1 VFILPNGY
9 SGKITRVDLSSQKIS
24 VEQPDEV
31 FYRRYLG
38 GWGFIGYHLLKELKP
53 RTEPL
58 SPQNKLF
65 FAPGVITGAPIGGSD
80 RNAVGGKSPLTGAFG
95 AAEVGGYFPSMLKL
109 AGIDTIIVEGQAES
123 PVYLWAHD
131 GEVEIRDASHLWGL
145 HTGDTQEAI
154 RKELDNQRVNAAMI
168 GPGGENLVRFAC
180 VMNGLKDA
188 AGRTGIGAVMG
199 SKRLKAVAAFGR
211 GPLEMADPDTI
222 RSMAAKMGKNI
233 RENPGGLSLFGTG
246 GDVTGGVESGNLPT
260 NNFRDG
266 LFPEPKR
273 ISSAYWK
280 DHGIMIGMEG
290 CLACPVRCKKVVKID
305 GRFKVDP
312 KYGGPEY
319 ETEGALGSCCGVT
332 DEEAL
337 CKGNE
342 LCGRYSLDTISAGVN
357 IAFAMECYEQGL
369 LTKEDTGGIDLRFGN
384 GDAMVQMVQM
394 IGDRKGLGDLLAEGC
409 MRAAEKIGKG
419 AVEYAVHV
427 KGQELPMHEP
437 RLKRG
442 MAIGYSVSPTGAD
455 HVHSLHDTGTVS
467 EAGIGGY
474 KPFGVYQ
481 PVPLEEMGASKVRIQ
496 KYHTQWRTMMNSLVF
511 CIFPPWKQEEIV
523 QIVNA
528 VTGWETTAF
537 ELMKTGQRILTM
549 ARVFNLRE
557 GFTVAD
563 DWLPPRMFQPQ
574 TSGPL
579 SNTAVDKEGLKTAR
593 SLFYAMMGWDR
604 ETGVPT
610 TDTLGEL
617 DISWV
622 EQYLPT

>member
-1 VFILPNGY
+1 VFILSNGY
-9 SGKITRVDLSSQKIS
+9 SGKIVRVDLSSEKIS
-24 VEQPDEV
+24 VERPDEA

-38 GWGFIGYHLLKELKP
+38 GWGFIAYHLLKELKP
-53 RTEPL
+53 GTDPL
-58 SPQNKLF
+58 SPQNTLL

-95 AAEVGGYFPSMLKL
+95 AAESGGYFPTMLKL
-109 AGIDTIIVEGQAES
+109 AGVDTIIVEGQAAS
-123 PVYLWAHD
+123 PVYLWVHD
-131 GEVEIRDASHLWGL
+131 GQVEIRDATHLWGL
-145 HTGDTQEAI
+145 HTGDTLDTL
-154 RKELDNQRVNAAMI
+154 RKELQNQRINAAMI
-168 GPGGENLVRFAC
+168 GPGGENRVRFAC

-188 AGRTGIGAVMG
+188 AGRTGMGAVMG

-222 RSMAAKMGKNI
+222 RSMAVKLAKNI

-246 GDVTGGVESGNLPT
+246 GDLTGGVESGNLPT

-280 DHGIMIGMEG
+280 DHGIMTGMEG

-305 GRFKVDP
+305 GRFTVDP

-319 ETEGALGSCCGVT
+319 ETEAALGSCCGVT

-342 LCGRYSLDTISAGVN
+342 LCGRYSLDTIGTGMN
-357 IAFAMECYEQGL
+357 IAFAMECYEEGL
-369 LTKEDTGGIDLRFGN
+369 LTKEDTDGIDLRFGN

-419 AVEYAVHV
+419 AAEYAVHV
-427 KGQELPMHEP
+427 KGQEFPMHEP

-467 EAGIGGY
+467 EAGIRGF
-474 KPFGVYQ
+474 KPFGVIE
-481 PVPLEEMGASKVRIQ
+481 PVSLEEMGASKVRIQ
-496 KYHTQWRTMMNSLVF
+496 KYHTQWRTMMNALVF
-511 CIFPPWKQEEIV
+511 CIFPPWTPEEIV

-528 VTGWETTAF
+528 VTGWETTGF

-579 SNTAVDKEGLKTAR
+579 SNTAVDKKGLKQAR
-593 SLFYAMMGWDR
+593 SIFYAMMGWDR

>member
-1 VFILPNGY
+1 MPNGY
-9 SGKITRVDLSSQKIS
+9 SGKIVRVDLSREKIA
-24 VEQPDEV
+24 VEQPDEA

-38 GWGFIGYHLLKELKP
+38 GWGFIAYHLLKELQP
-53 RTEPL
+53 GIDPL
-58 SPQNKLF
+58 SSQNKLL
-65 FAPGVITGAPIGGSD
+65 FAPGVVTGAPIGGSD

-95 AAEVGGYFPSMLKL
+95 AAESGGYFPSMLKL
-109 AGIDTIIVEGQAES
+109 AGIDAIIVEGQAES
-123 PVYLWAHD
+123 PRYLWAHD
-131 GEVEIRDASHLWGL
+131 GEVEIRDASQLWGL
-145 HTGDTQEAI
+145 HTGDTLEALQ
-154 RKELDNQRVNAAMI
+154 KELRNQRVAAAMI
-168 GPGGENLVRFAC
+168 GPGGENMVRVAC

-188 AGRTGIGAVMG
+188 AGRTGMGAVMG

-211 GPLEMADPDTI
+211 GPLEIADPETI
-222 RSMAAKMGKNI
+222 RRLATKMATSI
-233 RENPGGLSLFGTG
+233 RENPIGLSLLGTG
-246 GDVTGGVESGNLPT
+246 GDLTGGVESGNLPT

-280 DHGIMIGMEG
+280 DHGIMIRMEG

-305 GRFKVDP
+305 GRVTVDP
-312 KYGGPEY
+312 SYGGPEY
-319 ETEGALGSCCGVT
+319 ETEAALGSCCGVT

-342 LCGRYSLDTISAGVN
+342 LCGRYSLDTIGTGVT
-357 IAFAMECYEQGL
+357 IAFAMECYEHGL

-384 GDAMVQMVQM
+384 GDAMVQMVQQ
-394 IGDRKGLGDLLAEGC
+394 IGDRQGLGDLLAEGC
-409 MRAAEKIGKG
+409 MRAAEKIGNG
-419 AVEYAVHV
+419 AAAYAVHV

-467 EAGIGGY
+467 EAGIQGY
-474 KPFGVYQ
+474 KPFGVYE
-481 PVPLEEMGASKVRIQ
+481 PVPLEAMDASKVRIH
-496 KYHTQWRTMMNSLVF
+496 KYHTQWRSMMNALVF
-511 CIFPPWKQEEIV
+511 CIFPPWTPEEIV
-523 QIVNA
+523 QITNA
-528 VTGWETTAF
+528 VTGWETTGF

-557 GFTVAD
+557 GFTITD
-563 DWLPPRMFQPQ
+563 DWLPPRMFQPATQ
-574 TSGPL
+574 GPL
-579 SNTAVDKEGLKTAR
+579 ANTAVDKEGLKAAR

-617 DISWV
+617 DIAWV
-622 EQYLPT
+622 EEYLPT

>member
-1 VFILPNGY
+1 
-9 SGKITRVDLSSQKIS
+9 
-24 VEQPDEV
+24 
-31 FYRRYLG
+31 
-38 GWGFIGYHLLKELKP
+38 
-53 RTEPL
+53 
-58 SPQNKLF
+58 
-65 FAPGVITGAPIGGSD
+65 
-80 RNAVGGKSPLTGAFG
+80 
-95 AAEVGGYFPSMLKL
+95 
-109 AGIDTIIVEGQAES
+109 
-123 PVYLWAHD
+123 
-131 GEVEIRDASHLWGL
+131 
-145 HTGDTQEAI
+145 
-154 RKELDNQRVNAAMI
+154 
-168 GPGGENLVRFAC
+168 
-180 VMNGLKDA
+180 
-188 AGRTGIGAVMG
+188 
-199 SKRLKAVAAFGR
+199 
-211 GPLEMADPDTI
+211 
-222 RSMAAKMGKNI
+222 
-233 RENPGGLSLFGTG
+233 
-246 GDVTGGVESGNLPT
+246 
-260 NNFRDG
+260 
-266 LFPEPKR
+266 
-273 ISSAYWK
+273 
-280 DHGIMIGMEG
+280 MIGMEG

-305 GRFKVDP
+305 GEFTVDP

-319 ETEGALGSCCGVT
+319 ETEAALGSCCGVT

-342 LCGRYSLDTISAGVN
+342 LCNRYSLDTIGAGVS
-357 IAFAMECYEQGL
+357 IAFAMECYEKGL

-384 GDAMVQMVQM
+384 GDAMVKMVRM

-409 MRAAEKIGKG
+409 MRAAEKIGKN
-419 AVEYAVHV
+419 AVEYAIHV

-467 EAGIGGY
+467 ESGISGF
-474 KPFGVYQ
+474 KPFGVYE

-496 KYHTQWRTMMNSLVF
+496 KYHSQWRVMMNSLVF
-511 CIFPPWKQEEIV
+511 CIFPPWTKEELV

-528 VTGWETTAF
+528 VTGWETTGF

-563 DWLPPRMFQPQ
+563 DWLPPRMFQPA
-574 TSGPL
+574 TIGPL
-579 SNTAVDKEGLKTAR
+579 SNTAVNEEDLKKAR
-593 SLFYAMMGWDR
+593 SIFYGMMGWDR

>member
-1 VFILPNGY
+1 MTNGY
-9 SGKITRVDLSSQKIS
+9 NGKIVRVDLSREKIS
-24 VEQPDEV
+24 VEHQDEV

-38 GWGFIGYHLLKELKP
+38 GWGVIAYHLLKELQP
-53 RTEPL
+53 GIDPL
-58 SPQNKLF
+58 SSQNKLL
-65 FAPGVITGAPIGGSD
+65 FAPGVVTGAPIGGSD
-80 RNAVGGKSPLTGAFG
+80 RSAVGGKSPLTGAFG
-95 AAEVGGYFPSMLKL
+95 AAESGGYFPSMLKL
-109 AGIDTIIVEGQAES
+109 AGIDAIIVEGQAES
-123 PVYLWAHD
+123 PRYLWAHD
-131 GEVEIRDASHLWGL
+131 GEVEIRDASQLWGL
-145 HTGDTQEAI
+145 HTGDTLEAI
-154 RKELDNQRVNAAMI
+154 QKELHNQRVNAAMI
-168 GPGGENLVRFAC
+168 GPGGENLARIGC

-188 AGRTGIGAVMG
+188 AGRTGLGAVMG

-222 RSMAAKMGKNI
+222 RRMATKMATGI
-233 RENPGGLSLFGTG
+233 RENPIGLSLFGTG
-246 GDVTGGVESGNLPT
+246 GDLTGGVESGNLPT

-266 LFPEPKR
+266 LFPEPTR

-280 DHGIMIGMEG
+280 DQGIMIRMEG
-290 CLACPVRCKKVVKID
+290 CLACPVRCKKVVKVD
-305 GRFKVDP
+305 GRFTVDP
-312 KYGGPEY
+312 IYGGPEY
-319 ETEGALGSCCGVT
+319 ETEAALGSCCGVT

-342 LCGRYSLDTISAGVN
+342 LCGRYGLDTIGTGVT
-357 IAFAMECYEQGL
+357 IAFAMECYERGL
-369 LTKEDTGGIDLRFGN
+369 LTKKDTGGIDLRFGN
-384 GDAMVQMVQM
+384 GDAMVQMVQL
-394 IGDRKGLGDLLAEGC
+394 IGDRQGLGDLLAEGC
-409 MRAAEKIGKG
+409 MRAAEKMGKG
-419 AVEYAVHV
+419 AAEYAVHV

-467 EAGIGGY
+467 EAGIQGF
-474 KPFGVYQ
+474 KPFGVYE
-481 PVPLEEMGASKVRIQ
+481 PVPLEEMGSSKVRLA
-496 KYHTQWRTMMNSLVF
+496 KYHTVWRTMMNALVF
-511 CIFPPWKQEEIV
+511 CIFPPWTPEEVV

-528 VTGWETTAF
+528 VTGWETTGF

-563 DWLPPRMFQPQ
+563 DWLPPRMFQPA

-579 SNTAVDKEGLKTAR
+579 ANTAVDKEGLKEAR

-622 EQYLPT
+622 KQYLPT

>member
-1 VFILPNGY
+1 MPNGY
-9 SGKITRVDLSSQKIS
+9 SGKIYRVDLSSDKIS
-24 VEQPDEV
+24 VEQPDEA

-38 GWGFIGYHLLKELKP
+38 GWGFIAYHLLKELKP
-53 RTEPL
+53 GTGPL
-58 SPQNKLF
+58 SPQNTLF
-65 FAPGVITGAPIGGSD
+65 FAPGVVTGAPIGGSD

-95 AAEVGGYFPSMLKL
+95 AAESGGYFPSMLKL
-109 AGIDTIIVEGQAES
+109 AGVDTIIVEGRAAS

-131 GEVEIRDASHLWGL
+131 GQVEIRDATNLWGL
-145 HTGDTQEAI
+145 HTGDTLDTL
-154 RKELDNQRVNAAMI
+154 RKELQNQRVSAAMI
-168 GPGGENLVRFAC
+168 GPGGENQVRFAC

-188 AGRTGIGAVMG
+188 AGRTGMGAVMG

-211 GPLEMADPDTI
+211 GPLEIADPDTI
-222 RSMAAKMGKNI
+222 RSMATKLAKSI
-233 RENPGGLSLFGTG
+233 RENPGGMSLFGTG
-246 GDVTGGVESGNLPT
+246 GDLTGGVESGNLPT

-280 DHGIMIGMEG
+280 EHGIMTGMEG

-305 GRFKVDP
+305 GRFTVDP

-342 LCGRYSLDTISAGVN
+342 LCGRYSLDTIGTGVN
-357 IAFAMECYEQGL
+357 IAFAMECYENGL
-369 LTKEDTGGIDLRFGN
+369 LTKEDTSGIDLRFGN

-409 MRAAEKIGKG
+409 MRVAEKLGKG
-419 AVEYAVHV
+419 AAEYAVHV

-467 EAGIGGY
+467 EAGITGY
-474 KPFGVYQ
+474 KPFGVYE

-496 KYHTQWRTMMNSLVF
+496 KYHTQWRAMMNALVF
-511 CIFPPWKQEEIV
+511 CVFPPWKQEEIV

-549 ARVFNLRE
+549 ARVFNIRE

-579 SNTAVDKEGLKTAR
+579 SNTAVDKKGLKTAR
-593 SLFYAMMGWDR
+593 SLYYAMMGWDR
-604 ETGVPT
+604 ATGVPT
-610 TDTLGEL
+610 ADTLGEL

>member
-1 VFILPNGY
+1 MPNGY
-9 SGKITRVDLSSQKIS
+9 SGNIFRVNLSNETIS
-24 VEQPDEV
+24 VEQPDDV

-38 GWGFIGYHLLKELKP
+38 GWGFVAYYLLKEL
-53 RTEPL
+53 EPGTDAL

-65 FAPGVITGAPIGGSD
+65 FAPGVVTGAPFGGSD
-80 RNAVGGKSPLTGAFG
+80 RITVGGKSPLTGAFG
-95 AAEVGGYFPSMLKL
+95 AAECGGYLPSMLKL
-109 AGIDTIIVEGQAES
+109 AGVDTIIVEGQAES
-123 PVYLWAHD
+123 PVYLWVHD
-131 GEVEIRDASHLWGL
+131 GQVEIRNATHLWGL
-145 HTGDTQEAI
+145 DTGDTLDVL
-154 RKELDNQRVNAAMI
+154 RKDLDNKRVSAAMI

-188 AGRTGIGAVMG
+188 AGRTGMGAIMG

-211 GPLEMADPDTI
+211 GSLETADPETI
-222 RSMAAKMGKNI
+222 RTLAAKLAKST
-233 RENPGGLSLFGTG
+233 RENPGGLSLLGTG
-246 GDVTGGVESGNLPT
+246 GDLTGGVESGNLPT

-280 DHGIMIGMEG
+280 EHGIMTGMEG

-319 ETEGALGSCCGVT
+319 ETEAALGSNCGVT

-342 LCGRYSLDTISAGVN
+342 LCNRYSLDTISTGVS
-357 IAFAMECYEQGL
+357 IAFAMECYEKGL

-384 GDAMVQMVQM
+384 GDAMVKMVRM

-419 AVEYAVHV
+419 AAEYAVHV
-427 KGQELPMHEP
+427 KGQEFPMHEP

-467 EAGIGGY
+467 EAGISGF
-474 KPFGVYQ
+474 KPFGVYE
-481 PVPLEEMGASKVRIQ
+481 PVPLEEMGASKIRIQ
-496 KYHTQWRTMMNSLVF
+496 KYHTQWRAMMNSLVF
-511 CIFPPWKQEEIV
+511 CIFPSWTKEEIV

-528 VTGWETTAF
+528 VTGWQTTGF

-557 GFTVAD
+557 GFTVTD
-563 DWLPPRMFQPQ
+563 DWLPPRMFQPA
-574 TSGPL
+574 TCGPL
-579 SNTAVDKEGLKTAR
+579 SNTPVDEEELKKAR
-593 SLFYAMMGWDR
+593 SIFYGMMGWNR

-610 TDTLGEL
+610 ADTLGEL

-622 EQYLPT
+622 EQHLPT

>member
-1 VFILPNGY
+1 MPNGY
-9 SGKITRVDLSSQKIS
+9 SGKIVRVDLSREKIS
-24 VEQPDEV
+24 VKQPEEA

-38 GWGFIGYHLLKELKP
+38 GWGFIAYHLLKELEP
-53 RTEPL
+53 GIDPL
-58 SPQNKLF
+58 SPRNQLLL
-65 FAPGVITGAPIGGSD
+65 APGVVTGAPIGGSD

-95 AAEVGGYFPSMLKL
+95 ATEVGGYFPSMLKL
-109 AGIDTIIVEGQAES
+109 AGIDTIIVEGRAKA

-131 GEVEIRDASHLWGL
+131 GTIEIRDAAHLWGL
-145 HTGDTQEAI
+145 HTGDTLDAM
-154 RKELDNQRVNAAMI
+154 RKELENPRVSAAMI
-168 GPGGENLVRFAC
+168 GPGGEKLVRFAC

-188 AGRTGIGAVMG
+188 AGRTGMGAVMG
-199 SKRLKAVAAFGR
+199 SKQLKAVAAFGR
-211 GPLEMADPDTI
+211 GPLATADPDTV
-222 RSMAAKMGKNI
+222 RSMAARMATSI
-233 RENPGGLSLFGTG
+233 RENPIGLSLFGTG

-280 DHGIMIGMEG
+280 EHGIMIGMEG
-290 CLACPVRCKKVVKID
+290 CMACPVRCKKVVKID
-305 GRFKVDP
+305 GRYTVDP
-312 KYGGPEY
+312 SYGGPEY
-319 ETEGALGSCCGVT
+319 ETEAALGSCCGVT

-342 LCGRYSLDTISAGVN
+342 LCGRYSLDTISAGMT

-369 LTKEDTGGIDLRFGN
+369 LTTKDTGGIDLRFGN
-384 GDAMVQMVQM
+384 GDAMVQMVQR
-394 IGDRKGLGDLLAEGC
+394 IGDRQGLGDLLAEGC

-419 AVEYAVHV
+419 AAAYAVHV

-442 MAIGYSVSPTGAD
+442 MAIGYSTSPTGAD

-467 EAGIGGY
+467 EAGIQGY
-474 KPFGVYQ
+474 KPFGVYE
-481 PVPLEEMGASKVRIQ
+481 PVPLEAMDASKVRIH
-496 KYHTQWRTMMNSLVF
+496 KYHTQWRTMLNALVF
-511 CIFPPWKQEEIV
+511 CIFPPWTPEEIV
-523 QIVNA
+523 QITNA
-528 VTGWETTAF
+528 VTGWETTGF

-563 DWLPPRMFQPQ
+563 DWLPPRMFQPA

-579 SNTAVDKEGLKTAR
+579 ANTAVDKEGLKAAR

-617 DISWV
+617 DIAWV
-622 EQYLPT
+622 EEYLPT

>member
-1 VFILPNGY
+1 MPNGY
-9 SGKITRVDLSSQKIS
+9 SGKIYRVDLSSDKIS
-24 VEQPDEV
+24 VEQPDEA

-38 GWGFIGYHLLKELKP
+38 GWGFIAYHLLKELKP
-53 RTEPL
+53 GTGPL
-58 SPQNKLF
+58 SPQNTLF
-65 FAPGVITGAPIGGSD
+65 FAPGVVTGAPIGGSD

-95 AAEVGGYFPSMLKL
+95 AAESGGYFPSMLKL
-109 AGIDTIIVEGQAES
+109 AGVDTIIVEGRAAS

-131 GEVEIRDASHLWGL
+131 GQVEIRDATNLWGL
-145 HTGDTQEAI
+145 HTGDTLDTL
-154 RKELDNQRVNAAMI
+154 RKELQNQRVSAAMI
-168 GPGGENLVRFAC
+168 GPGGENQVRFAC

-188 AGRTGIGAVMG
+188 AGRTGMGAVMG

-211 GPLEMADPDTI
+211 GPLEIADPDTI
-222 RSMAAKMGKNI
+222 RSMATKLAKSI
-233 RENPGGLSLFGTG
+233 RENPGGMSLFGTG
-246 GDVTGGVESGNLPT
+246 GDLTGGVESGNLPT

-280 DHGIMIGMEG
+280 EHGIMTGMEG

-305 GRFKVDP
+305 GRFTVDP

-342 LCGRYSLDTISAGVN
+342 LCGRYSLDTIGTGVN
-357 IAFAMECYEQGL
+357 IAFAMECYENGL
-369 LTKEDTGGIDLRFGN
+369 LTKEDTSGIDLRFGN

-409 MRAAEKIGKG
+409 MRVAEKLGKD
-419 AVEYAVHV
+419 AAEYAVHV

-467 EAGIGGY
+467 EAGITGY
-474 KPFGVYQ
+474 KPFGVYE

-496 KYHTQWRTMMNSLVF
+496 KYHTQWRAMMNALVF
-511 CIFPPWKQEEIV
+511 CVFPPWKQEEIV

-549 ARVFNLRE
+549 ARVFNIRE

-593 SLFYAMMGWDR
+593 SLYYAMMGWDR
-604 ETGVPT
+604 ATGVPT
-610 TDTLGEL
+610 ADTLGEL

>member
-1 VFILPNGY
+1 MPNGY
-9 SGKITRVDLSSQKIS
+9 SGNIYRVNLSNETIS
-24 VEQPDEV
+24 VEQPDDV

-38 GWGFIGYHLLKELKP
+38 GWGFIAHYLLKEL
-53 RTEPL
+53 EPGTDAL

-65 FAPGVITGAPIGGSD
+65 FAPGVITGAPFGGSD
-80 RNAVGGKSPLTGAFG
+80 RIAIGGKSPLTGAFG
-95 AAEVGGYFPSMLKL
+95 AAESGGYFPAMLKL
-109 AGIDTIIVEGQAES
+109 AGIDTIIVEGRAAS

-131 GEVEIRDASHLWGL
+131 GQVEIRDATHLWGL
-145 HTGDTQEAI
+145 HTGDTLDTL
-154 RKELDNQRVNAAMI
+154 RKDLDNQRVSAAMI

-188 AGRTGIGAVMG
+188 AGRTGMGAIMG
-199 SKRLKAVAAFGR
+199 SKQLKAVAAFGR
-211 GPLEMADPDTI
+211 GPLETADPETI
-222 RSMAAKMGKNI
+222 RTLAARLAKSTS
-233 RENPGGLSLFGTG
+233 ENPGGLSLLGTG
-246 GDVTGGVESGNLPT
+246 GDLTGSVESGNLPT

-280 DHGIMIGMEG
+280 EQGIMTGMEG

-305 GRFKVDP
+305 SRFTVDP

-319 ETEGALGSCCGVT
+319 ETEAALGSNCGVT

-342 LCGRYSLDTISAGVN
+342 LCNRYSLDTIATGMN

-369 LTKEDTGGIDLRFGN
+369 LSKEATSGIDLRFGN

-419 AVEYAVHV
+419 AAEYAVHV
-427 KGQELPMHEP
+427 KGQEFPMHEP

-455 HVHSLHDTGTVS
+455 HCHSLHDTGTVS
-467 EAGIGGY
+467 EAGISRF
-474 KPFGVYQ
+474 KPFGVYE
-481 PVPLEEMGASKVRIQ
+481 PVPLEDLGPQKIRIVR
-496 KYHTQWRTMMNSLVF
+496 YHTMWNTMLNSLV
-511 CIFPPWKQEEIV
+511 CCMFPSWSKGELV

-537 ELMKTGQRILTM
+537 ELMKTGQRVLTM

-557 GFTVAD
+557 GFTAAD
-563 DWLPPRMFQPQ
+563 DWLPPRMFQPA
-574 TSGPL
+574 TSGAL
-579 SNTAVDKEGLKTAR
+579 SNTIVDKEALKTAR
-593 SLFYAMMGWDR
+593 NLFYAMMGWNR
-604 ETGVPT
+604 ETGIPT
-610 TDTLGEL
+610 ADTLGEL

>member
-1 VFILPNGY
+1 LSNGY
-9 SGKITRVDLSSQKIS
+9 SGKVIRVDLSNEKIS
-24 VEQPDEV
+24 VEQPDET

-38 GWGFIGYHLLKELKP
+38 GWGFIAYHLLKELKP
-53 RTEPL
+53 GTDPL
-58 SPQNKLF
+58 GPQNKLF
-65 FAPGVITGAPIGGSD
+65 FAPGVVTGAPIGGSD
-80 RNAVGGKSPLTGAFG
+80 RNTVGGKSPLTGAFG

-123 PVYLWAHD
+123 PVYLWAHE
-131 GEVEIRDASHLWGL
+131 GEVEIRDATHLWGL
-145 HTGDTQEAI
+145 HTGDTVDAI
-154 RKELDNQRVNAAMI
+154 RKDLDNQRVHAAMI
-168 GPGGENLVRFAC
+168 GPGGENLVRYAC
-180 VMNGLKDA
+180 VMNGMKDA
-188 AGRTGIGAVMG
+188 AGRTGMGAVMG

-222 RSMAAKMGKNI
+222 RSMAAKLAKSI
-233 RENPGGLSLFGTG
+233 RENPIGLSIYGTG

-280 DHGIMIGMEG
+280 EQGIMTGMEG
-290 CLACPVRCKKVVKID
+290 CFACPVRCKKIVKID
-305 GRFKVDP
+305 GRYKVDP
-312 KYGGPEY
+312 RYGGPEY
-319 ETEGALGSCCGVT
+319 ETEAALGSCCGVT

-337 CKGNE
+337 CKGSE
-342 LCGRYSLDTISAGVN
+342 LCNRYSLDTIGAGVN
-357 IAFAMECYEQGL
+357 IAFAMECYEKGL

-384 GDAMVQMVQM
+384 GDAMVKMVSM

-409 MRAAEKIGKG
+409 MKAAEKIGKG
-419 AVEYAVHV
+419 AAEYAVQV

-467 EAGIGGY
+467 EAGISGF
-474 KPFGVYQ
+474 KPFGVYE
-481 PVPLEEMGASKVRIQ
+481 PVPLEEMGPSKVRLQ
-496 KYHTQWRTMMNSLVF
+496 KYHTQWRIMMNSLVF
-511 CIFPPWKQEEIV
+511 CIFPPWSKVELV

-528 VTGWETTAF
+528 ITGWETTGF

-557 GFTVAD
+557 GFTVSD

-579 SNTAVDKEGLKTAR
+579 SNTAVNKEGLKKAR
-593 SLFYAMMGWDR
+593 SIYYAMMGWDR
-604 ETGVPT
+604 DTGVPT

-622 EQYLPT
+622 KQYLPT

>member
-1 VFILPNGY
+1 MPNGY
-9 SGKITRVDLSSQKIS
+9 SGNIFRVNLSNETIS
-24 VEQPDEV
+24 VEQPDDV

-38 GWGFIGYHLLKELKP
+38 GWGFVAYYLLKEL
-53 RTEPL
+53 EPGTDAL

-65 FAPGVITGAPIGGSD
+65 FAPGVVTGAPFGGSD
-80 RNAVGGKSPLTGAFG
+80 RITVGGKSPLTGAFG
-95 AAEVGGYFPSMLKL
+95 AAECGGYLPSMLKL
-109 AGIDTIIVEGQAES
+109 AGVDTIIVEGQAES
-123 PVYLWAHD
+123 PVYLWVHD
-131 GEVEIRDASHLWGL
+131 GQVKIRNATHLWGL
-145 HTGDTQEAI
+145 DTGDTLDVL
-154 RKELDNQRVNAAMI
+154 RKDLDNKRVSAAMI

-188 AGRTGIGAVMG
+188 AGRTGMGAIMG

-211 GPLEMADPDTI
+211 GSLETADPETI
-222 RSMAAKMGKNI
+222 RTLAAKLAKST
-233 RENPGGLSLFGTG
+233 RETPGGLSLLGTG
-246 GDVTGGVESGNLPT
+246 GDLTGGVESGNLPT

-280 DHGIMIGMEG
+280 EHGIMTGMEG

-319 ETEGALGSCCGVT
+319 ETEAALGSNCGVT

-342 LCGRYSLDTISAGVN
+342 LCNRYSLDTISTGVS
-357 IAFAMECYEQGL
+357 IAFAMECYEKGL

-384 GDAMVQMVQM
+384 GDAMVKMVRM

-419 AVEYAVHV
+419 AAEYAVHV
-427 KGQELPMHEP
+427 KGQEFPMHEP

-467 EAGIGGY
+467 EAGISGF
-474 KPFGVYQ
+474 KPFGVYE
-481 PVPLEEMGASKVRIQ
+481 PVPLEEMGASKIRIQ
-496 KYHTQWRTMMNSLVF
+496 KYHTQWRAMMNSLVF
-511 CIFPPWKQEEIV
+511 CIFPSWTKEEIV

-528 VTGWETTAF
+528 VTGWETTGF

-557 GFTVAD
+557 GFTVTD
-563 DWLPPRMFQPQ
+563 DWLPPRMFQPA
-574 TSGPL
+574 TCGPL
-579 SNTAVDKEGLKTAR
+579 SNTPVDEEELKKAR
-593 SLFYAMMGWDR
+593 SIFYGMMGWNR

-610 TDTLGEL
+610 ADTLGEL

-622 EQYLPT
+622 EQHLPT